1 MAIESRYPLKVLQEV
16 EPFPP
21 IQNTA
26 NPYLTEAAM
35 HADQDN
41 QLQGYGYLVD
51 GVGAFTYLGTVAGT
65 AADYEG
71 FGGGVGNE
79 TDPTVPQYVKDI
91 IQTDLDNWNGKLDR
105 QRIAGAGVNKS
116 DTLRIINPIGGQV
129 RHHFTNQ
136 PGAIKIKF
144 PVNTTHGATYSLTVD
159 IFGRQ
164 YNLNTTDSA
173 SLRISGQTNGAT
185 VNTTSVTTLVS
196 GERINYPV
204 RFGNDG
210 TNFCIWIGETTHVF
224 DSMTS
229 TITNLNVSIAIAG
242 SSLSDWDAP
251 FVISRVTS
259 FDTVNLLLTDN
270 LPLAKTIGASG
281 TFTTVDSK
289 TVTVTDGIITSI
301 V

>member
-1 MAIESRYPLKVLQEV
+1 MMNSRYKLKTGQEV
-16 EPFPP
+16 DYFPP
-21 IQNTA
+21 IQNTDT
-26 NPYLTEAAM
+26 PYATEAAM
-35 HADQDN
+35 YADQAN
-41 QLQGYGYLVD
+41 QLEGYGYLVD

-65 AADYEG
+65 AADYED
-71 FGGGVGNE
+71 FSSI
-79 TDPTVPQYVKDI
+79 K
-91 IQTDLDNWNGKLDR
+91 KLDR
-105 QRIAGAGVNKS
+105 QTIAGAGVNKS

-144 PVNTTHGATYSLTVD
+144 PVNTTHASTYSLTID

-164 YNLNTTDSA
+164 YGANTTDSA
-173 SLRISGQTNGAT
+173 SIRISGQTNTAIT
-185 VNTTSVTTLVS
+185 DNTSVTTLVS
-196 GERINYPV
+196 REGINYPV

-210 TNFCIWIGETTHVF
+210 ANFCIWIAEADHIF

-229 TITNLNVSIAIAG
+229 NITNLNVSIVEAG
-242 SSLSDWDAP
+242 SSFADWDAP